1 MSDKTN
7 SYAQYSY
14 NSQNKIADRD
24 ILSNPEEFNPWQLPE
39 NPFDYVALLNKL
51 EETKGEN
58 FIENERNYGKRV
70 AIVGAGCAGTIAAR
84 ELMRVG
90 LHPIVYEASER
101 IGGRT
106 YSYPFK
112 ADPHAIVEMGAMRI
126 PTIHRTVYHLLD
138 SWGIKYKT
146 FPDPL
151 VVNTQFYL
159 NGKNLFYDSATQKYH
174 PEGKLVQQIK
184 QITTKWH
191 DIIDPIT
198 NKMREVWDNPSK
210 RREQWKIY
218 VEQYK
223 NKILFEVLNEA
234 GWTEQE
240 TDLFAVLGVGSG
252 GFGPFYENS
261 FLEILRIEIHLD
273 ETDQQ
278 LIIGG
283 VSQIPLNLWEQSI
296 DCTYWG
302 NICVAKLQDG
312 GIPRSRVTEIVTDEN
327 NPQAQV
333 LVRDDRGNE
342 DKYDAVIIC
351 CSLRALEM
359 NIKINRSTFKDD
371 VWNAIRNFPLTN
383 SGKIAILTKTAFWKE
398 PQFKQLCTTLTDLP
412 IQQAYF
418 FDSSDFGSNTEKG
431 VVILS
436 YSWSD
441 SATKFDALGPEQR
454 LALCFECIEEIY
466 GPEVLAMMISQT
478 IEHFVWSWE
487 EAYGYHGAFRMA
499 YPGQEAKHWALF
511 NQGKKV
517 SESNGVYLAGEAIA
531 WLGLSG
537 WIEGA
542 LQTGLD
548 AFLSVTD
555 RVNNLRE

>member
-1 MSDKTN
+1 MSEKLN

-24 ILSNPEEFNPWQLPE
+24 ILFNPDDFNPWQLPE
-39 NPFDYVALLNKL
+39 NPFDYVDLLKYL
-51 EETKGEN
+51 EETGGQ
-58 FIENERNYGKRV
+58 FVIQDQRNYGKKV
-70 AIVGAGCAGTIAAR
+70 AIVGAGCAGTMAAR

-90 LHPIVYEASER
+90 LHPIVYEASGR
-101 IGGRT
+101 IGGRA
-106 YSYPFK
+106 YSHRFEE
-112 ADPHAIVEMGAMRI
+112 DPQALVEMGAMRI

-138 SWGIKYKT
+138 SWGIRYKT

-151 VVNTQFYL
+151 VANTQFYI
-159 NGKNLFYDSATQKYH
+159 NGKNLFYDSATQTYH
-174 PEGKLVQQIK
+174 PEGELVQQIK
-184 QITTKWH
+184 EITAKWH
-191 DIIDPIT
+191 HIIDPIT
-198 NKMREVWDNPSK
+198 SKMREVWDNPSE
-210 RREQWKIY
+210 RREVWDRY
-218 VEQYK
+218 VQQYK

-234 GWTEQE
+234 GWNEKE

-283 VSQIPLNLWEQSI
+283 VSQIPQNLWEQSI

-302 NICVAKLQDG
+302 SMCVANLQKEG
-312 GIPRSRVTEIVTDEN
+312 KPRSRVTEIITDEN
-327 NPQAQV
+327 NPQAPV
-333 LVRDDRGNE
+333 LVRDEQGNVE
-342 DKYDAVIIC
+342 QYDAVIIT

-359 NIKINRSTFKDD
+359 NIKINRSTFNDD

-383 SGKIAILTKTAFWKE
+383 SGKIAILTKSAFWKQ
-398 PQFKQLCTTLTDLP
+398 PQFQQLCTTLTDLP
-412 IQQAYF
+412 IQQVYF
-418 FDSSDFGSNTEKG
+418 FDSSDFGSETETG

-441 SATKFDALGPEQR
+441 SATKFDALDPEQR
-454 LALCFECIEEIY
+454 VALCFQCIEEIY
-466 GPEVLAMMISQT
+466 GQEVSKMMREQT
-478 IEHFVWSWE
+478 IEHYVWSWE
-487 EAYGYHGAFRMA
+487 EAYGYHGGFRMA

-511 NQGKKV
+511 NQGKRV
-517 SESNGVYLAGEAIA
+517 SQSNGVYLAGEAIA

-548 AFLSVTD
+548 TFLSVTD
-555 RVNNLRE
+555 RINNLRE